1 MSDSHCRGYPVF
13 DGHDRDRE
21 NWDRRRPRLVSGL
34 EKGTDLVDP
43 NEMSYLS
50 QLTPSILAAFSI
62 SFAVHAISDEP
73 TKPARASTT
82 IPGAEPKLAVLI
94 VDGINNHDWERAT
107 RILKAILVDSGRFT
121 VDVATSP
128 PASAGA
134 EQWQAWKPDFAR
146 YDVVVMNYNGGHTD
160 KGVHWSRDLEKSL
173 ENYVSGGGGLVAYHA
188 ANNSFPK
195 WPAYNQM
202 IGLGWRDKGFGPSMI
217 IGQDRKVVTIPKGQG
232 LNPGHGPEH
241 DFVVTVRDGDHPIT
255 KGVPWN
261 WLHPHEQLTHGQHG
275 PAKDIIVLTYAF
287 SKDTKQNEVM
297 EWVIPYGKGRV
308 YTTMLG
314 HLWKDG
320 PDTAMRCVGFQTMF
334 IRGVEWAASGKVTY
348 PVPANFPTDSQIRLL
363 IRDREPAPPD
373 GHVSDSQPARDDK
386 APAINEGAK
395 HRSLER
401 FSHLGAIVGDYYH
414 GDGASACIW
423 YQQTLGRAS
432 AMQ

>member
-1 MSDSHCRGYPVF
+1 
-13 DGHDRDRE
+13 
-21 NWDRRRPRLVSGL
+21 
-34 EKGTDLVDP
+34 
-43 NEMSYLS
+43 MSYLS
-50 QLTPSILAAFSI
+50 QLTPSILAAISI
-62 SFAVHAISDEP
+62 SFAMHAVPDDP
-73 TKPARASTT
+73 TKPAQASTT

-217 IGQDRKVVTIPKGQG
+217 ISEDRKVVTIPKGQG

-255 KGVPWN
+255 KGVPRN

-297 EWVIPYGKGRV
+297 DWVIPYGKGRV

-334 IRGVEWAASGKVTY
+334 IRGVEWAATGKVTY

-363 IRDREPAPPD
+363 IRDLEPAPLD
-373 GHVSDSQPARDDK
+373 GHVSDSRVARDDK
-386 APAINEGAK
+386 APAINEDTR

-401 FSHLGAIVGDYYH
+401 FSHLGPIVGDYNTAT
-414 GDGASACIW
+414 AS
-423 YQQTLGRAS
+423 G
-432 AMQ
+432 